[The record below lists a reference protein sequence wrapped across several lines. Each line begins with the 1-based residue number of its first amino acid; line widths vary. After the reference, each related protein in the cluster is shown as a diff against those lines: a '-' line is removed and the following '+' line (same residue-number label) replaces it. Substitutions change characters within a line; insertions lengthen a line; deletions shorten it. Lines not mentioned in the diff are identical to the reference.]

1 MGVQAAM
8 IIHAAGASAQ
18 LPDAESTGPPTHA
31 VALTAAPAEL
41 ARLAR
46 TLAIAGLPLA
56 LIHEPDPPWRGA
68 LMAIGLAP
76 MSRVRARRHLAHV
89 ALVRGQEPH
98 V

>member
-46 TLAIAGLPLA
+46 TLAIAGLPLV
-56 LIHEPDPPWRGA
+56 LIHEPDPPWPSVSLDDQAAEAYDETDEGE
-68 LMAIGLAP
+68 MPDG
-76 MSRVRARRHLAHV
+76 
-89 ALVRGQEPH
+89 
-98 V
+98 